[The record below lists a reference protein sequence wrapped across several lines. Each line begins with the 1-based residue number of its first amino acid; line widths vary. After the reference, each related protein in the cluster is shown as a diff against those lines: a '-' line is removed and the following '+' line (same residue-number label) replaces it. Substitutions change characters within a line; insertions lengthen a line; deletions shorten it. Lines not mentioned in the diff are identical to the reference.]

1 MLSVTGGKNALR
13 VTSIIKQKPSYIMK
27 RIIVSHR
34 TVLALCAAVTLAGLS
49 AASMTKPAAAVATV
63 SDAPVDRSNARAGV
77 SYSSVVKKVA
87 PSVVKV
93 TTTAKVKNVVFE
105 GLPGMDNDLL
115 QRFFGPQP
123 QRPSRG
129 RQMPAPHQEGLGSG
143 VIVSKDG
150 YIVTNNHVVDGADA
164 VKVAL
169 QDGRDF
175 EAKVIGRDPKTDVAV
190 IKIDAQDLPTL
201 ELANSENVEVGDVVL
216 AVGNPFGIGQT
227 VTMGIISAVGRGNM
241 GLDYED
247 FLQTDA
253 PINPGNSG
261 GALVDTAGRLVGINT
276 AILSRSGGNQGIGF
290 AVPANL
296 AHTVMTSLVAD
307 GRVTRGYLGAM
318 IQDLTPPLAK
328 QFQLKDNSGALVGEV
343 KSGSPA
349 AKAGLQAGDVVTDFN
364 GRKVADSRH
373 FRLRVAETR
382 PGTTVAVKVL
392 RDGAAKTLNV
402 TVRELPGEPK
412 IVNASAASA
421 PETGVLNGVGV
432 GDLDSQTRAQLQA
445 PASLQG
451 VVITEVAADSPAA
464 EAGLKP
470 GDVILEINHKPV
482 KTAAAAVKLTESS
495 TDKTTLLR
503 VWSNGGSR
511 YLVVDESKAG

>member
-1 MLSVTGGKNALR
+1 
-13 VTSIIKQKPSYIMK
+13 MK
-27 RIIVSHR
+27 RVIVSHR
-34 TVLALCAAVTLAGLS
+34 TVLALGATIALAGLT
-49 AASMTKPAAAVATV
+49 AAFMAKPAAGLTTV

-77 SYSSVVKKVA
+77 SYSSVVKRVA

-93 TTTAKVKNVVFE
+93 TTTTKTKNVGFDGPP
-105 GLPGMDNDLL
+105 GLDNELL
-115 QRFFGPQP
+115 QRFFGQQF

-129 RQMPAPHQEGLGSG
+129 RPMPAPRQEGLGSG

-150 YIVTNNHVVDGADA
+150 YILTNNHVVDGADT

-201 ELANSENVEVGDVVL
+201 ELANSENIEVGDVVL

-247 FLQTDA
+247 FIQTDA

-261 GALVDTAGRLVGINT
+261 GALVDTQGRLVGINT

-296 AHTVMTSLVAD
+296 AQTVMTSLITD
-307 GRVTRGYLGAM
+307 GKVTRGYLGAM

-328 QFQLKDNSGALVGEV
+328 QFQLKDNAGALVGEV

-349 AKAGLQAGDVVTDFN
+349 DKAGLQAGDVVTDFN

-392 RDGAAKTLNV
+392 RDGAAKTLHV

-412 IVNASAASA
+412 LVNASAASS
-421 PETGVLNGVGV
+421 PDTGVLNGVGV
-432 GDLDSQTRAQLQA
+432 GDLDSQSRAQIQA
-445 PASLQG
+445 PAGLKG
-451 VVITEVAADSPAA
+451 AVVTEVAPDSPAA
-464 EAGLKP
+464 EAGLKA
-470 GDVILEINHKPV
+470 GDVILEINRQPV
-482 KTAAAAVKLTESS
+482 KTAAEAVKLTESS

-511 YLVVDESKAG
+511 YLVVDENKAG